1 MPESRPTASSL
12 LVPPSVIRV
21 ATGNRHKVE
30 ELQAILTGWPLAV
43 LTGADPYPPEDEPD
57 YAGNAR
63 TKARHGRAQAEAGA
77 WVIAEDSG
85 IEVDGLGGQPGVHS
99 ARFGGDDPVG
109 RLLAA
114 LAGVEGEGR
123 RGRYVCELVCLLPDG
138 SELRGTGLLSGR
150 VAHEARGS
158 EGFGY
163 DPVFVPFGETRTVAE
178 LGHAWKSTRSHRARG
193 AQALLAAARSAGL
206 VP

>member
-1 MPESRPTASSL
+1 ML
-12 LVPPSVIRV
+12 PPVVRV
-21 ATGNRHKVE
+21 ATGNRHKVA
-30 ELQAILTGWPLAV
+30 ELQAILVGWPLDV
-43 LTGADPYPPEDEPD
+43 LAQAAPYPPEDEPD

-63 TKARHGRAQAEAGA
+63 IKARHGRLHAEAAA

-85 IEVDGLGGQPGVHS
+85 IEVDGLSGAPGVHS

-109 RLLAA
+109 RLLAE

-138 SELRGTGLLSGR
+138 HELRGTGTLSGR
-150 VAHEARGS
+150 VAHEPAGS

-163 DPVFVPFGETRTVAE
+163 DPVFVPDGESRTVAE
-178 LGHAWKSTRSHRARG
+178 LGDAWKAVGSHRARG
-193 AQALLAAARSAGL
+193 ARALLAAARAAGL